1 MVAFKNTA
9 PVVWILVAIAVLVS
23 GIILLFDV
31 KLAWEIIVA
40 IVSGSIF
47 VVGIMYLLSI
57 FLKKGESKF
66 KELGIGLLCLFG
78 GVAIYVFPQFIKGT
92 FAFAVG
98 ALGIIMGFFVLLSSL
113 KLKKDGASWVGTLL
127 IALIYIGL
135 GIDMAFFATQGRLFG
150 IIFGF
155 YLILFSLNIFSDAL
169 ASLMKNNDGAQKMK
183 KHIRVSLPVVIAAF
197 LPIRLLN
204 KVNKLVAE
212 EPDALLLLSDK
223 NKEQEIDMEIFI
235 HTKAGLLPGIGHV
248 DVSMGEVVYSY
259 GNYDTATWKM
269 GGFFADGVMV
279 EMGKASHIKQ
289 SLDVEKKILMGYG
302 LSLPQDQKKG
312 ARDKL
317 NEIILDLV
325 PWEPLAEQA
334 EKGQIDGKPEDYD
347 DVSSQLYN
355 DAGARFYKFKFG
367 DPFKTYYA
375 MGTNCVKLVDT
386 IVGKTGIDL
395 MKINGIITPGAYLDY
410 LDRLYERG
418 DSIVVSRTLYQ
429 DIEKNIKK
437 DALPGFG

>member
-1 MVAFKNTA
+1 MVAFKNTT
-9 PVVWILVAIAVLVS
+9 PVVWLLVAVAVFVS
-23 GIILLFDV
+23 GMILLLDV
-31 KLAWEIIVA
+31 KLAWELIVI

-47 VVGIMYLLSI
+47 LVGIMYLLSV
-57 FLKKGESKF
+57 FLKKDESKF
-66 KELGIGLLCLFG
+66 KELGIGLLCIVGALSMYLFPRLIR
-78 GVAIYVFPQFIKGT
+78 VT
-92 FAFAVG
+92 FAFVVG
-98 ALGIIMGFFVLLSSL
+98 MLGIIMGFFVLLSSL
-113 KLKKDGASWVGTLL
+113 KLRKDGASWFGSLL
-127 IALIYIGL
+127 IAVVYIGL
-135 GIDMAFFATQGRLFG
+135 GIDMAFFATTGRLFG
-150 IIFGF
+150 LIFGI
-155 YLILFSLNIFSDAL
+155 YLILFSLNIFGDAL
-169 ASLMKNNDGAQKMK
+169 ASLMKHNDGVQKMK
-183 KHIRVSLPVVIAAF
+183 KHLRISLPVVIAAF

-204 KVNKLVAE
+204 KVNKLVEE
-212 EPDALLLLSDK
+212 EPDALLILSDK
-223 NKEQEIDMEIFI
+223 NKDQAIDMEIFI
-235 HTKAGLLPGIGHV
+235 HTRAGLIPGIGHV
-248 DVSMGEVVYSY
+248 DVSMGDTVYSY

-279 EMGKASHIKQ
+279 EMTKAAHVKQ
-289 SLDVEKKILMGYG
+289 ALDVEEKILMGYG
-302 LSLPQDQKKG
+302 LSLPPEQKKG

-317 NEIILDLV
+317 DQIIANLI

-334 EKGQIDGKPEDYD
+334 KKGEIAGQPEDFN

-355 DAGARFYKFKFG
+355 DAGARFFKFKFG

-429 DIEKNIKK
+429 DIDKR
-437 DALPGFG
+437 A